1 MSAST
6 ATFNEIISRSWVT
19 SEITS
24 STISQVWSFFEEAFS
39 GFDEVTTSRSSSA
52 LTIYLDDLNKMKI
65 IVSVDGSYGVLIDY
79 YLGSEKCA
87 VSSSTSYDNTVISYL
102 RTAYGVA
109 WGINV
114 LTPEYAFENYYLP
127 KAAPTMFT
135 NVTRIE
141 GYPYYVFSA
150 EHTNIETINEYF
162 PMIAP
167 NLGGRKFLLSNPYSF
182 ETKLRTKHFCKVLG
196 IPYQNFSRGETRING
211 KNYFL
216 CGSRFALEFE
226 EENE

>member
-52 LTIYLDDLNKMKI
+52 LTVYLDDLQKMKI
-65 IVSVDGSYGVLIDY
+65 VVSVDGSYGVLIDY

-87 VSSSTSYDNTVISYL
+87 VSSSTSDNTTTISYL

-114 LTPEYAFENYYLP
+114 VDYSFENYYLP
-127 KAAPTMFT
+127 KAAPAMFIR
-135 NVTRIE
+135 VRSSE
-141 GYPYYVFSA
+141 GYPYYILST
-150 EHTNIETINEYF
+150 EHANIETINEYNT
-162 PMIAP
+162 MIAP
-167 NLGGRKFLLSNPYSF
+167 DLGGRKFLLSNPYSF
-182 ETKLRTKHFCKVLG
+182 ETKLRTKHFCRVLG
-196 IPYQNFSRGETRING
+196 IPSHNFLRGATRING